1 MSFFETL
8 NRATEPEQKALA
20 EIPAIARALQGDISL
35 SSYVA
40 FLSQA
45 YHHVK
50 HTVPL
55 LMATGAALPERHAW
69 LRQAIAQYIREE
81 IGHEEWIL
89 GDIAA
94 CGADPEAVRRSEP
107 DRPCELLVAYAYDVV
122 HRRNPLGFFGMVHVL
137 EGTSARIAS
146 RAAGVLQAKLGL
158 PRAAFTYL
166 TTHGSLDLDH
176 VDFFRS
182 VVDRIDDPADQRWV
196 IHCAKTFFDLY
207 GDVFRGLPLGSS
219 GEPQRR
225 QA

>member
-8 NRATEPEQKALA
+8 NHATGLEQKALA
-20 EIPAIARALQGDISL
+20 EIPAIARALRGDISL

-69 LRQAIAQYIREE
+69 LRRAIGEYIREE

-89 GDIAA
+89 SDIAA
-94 CGADPEAVRRSEP
+94 CGADPEVVRRSDP
-107 DRPCELLVAYAYDVV
+107 DRPCELMVAYAYDLV
-122 HRRNPLGFFGMVHVL
+122 HRRDPLGFFGMVHVL
-137 EGTSARIAS
+137 EGTSARIAGH
-146 RAAGVLQAKLGL
+146 AAEVLQAKLGL
-158 PRAAFTYL
+158 PKAAFTYL
-166 TTHGSLDLDH
+166 TTHGHLDLDH

-182 VVDRIDDPADQRWV
+182 LMDRIDDPGDQRWV
-196 IHCAKTFFDLY
+196 IHCAKTFFHLY
-207 GDVFRGLPLGSS
+207 GDLFRGLPLDARD
-219 GEPQRR
+219 EPERR
-225 QA
+225 HA